1 MQPADCPIHLSSRT
15 ITWHHLELFKP
26 VWAYTFQRSYDNIKK
41 PLNDS
46 NAKKEKQKTNTQKLP
61 VLSILPSLFLLNPG
75 TLPPSLKPSPSS
87 PLGIRPTQPVK
98 WSAVSCAPGWD
109 GSDDMLSMRSARI
122 DPRTSWRMKVQPPP
136 TPPREKDKNKTLGR
150 KKVWFVCVCVCLF
163 EQFPKSKCWFG
174 CSCDYY
180 ICSMILPGSEHIY
193 DPKGERRQDG
203 GCGLWLSQPVYASL
217 G

>member
-1 MQPADCPIHLSSRT
+1 MRAKDGTWNCENRWEFMQPADCPIHLSSRT

-41 PLNDS
+41 PLMILMH
-46 NAKKEKQKTNTQKLP
+46 KKKQSKKKTRKKNI
-61 VLSILPSLFLLNPG
+61 LSFQSCPLFFLLNPG

-109 GSDDMLSMRSARI
+109 GSDDMLSMLSARI

-136 TPPREKDKNKTLGR
+136 TPPREKEKNKTLGQ
-150 KKVWFVCVCVCLF
+150 KKSMAFVFVCLNNFRNRNVGLGVVVII
-163 EQFPKSKCWFG
+163 
-174 CSCDYY
+174 
-180 ICSMILPGSEHIY
+180 ICSMISQDQNISMTPRG
-193 DPKGERRQDG
+193 PKTR
-203 GCGLWLSQPVYASL
+203 
-217 G
+217 